1 MVAEIDSNEDIF
13 IMQLHHAVEA
23 RHFGITITT
32 GIRTVFIQEVEVY
45 LQSKLYL
52 KIIIYIKQFRKSHLI
67 IVFNKT
73 YNVLELKY
81 LSSIPYFL

>member
-1 MVAEIDSNEDIF
+1 MGDTRDRWVMVAEIDSNEDIF

-45 LQSKLYL
+45 LQSKLLENNYL
-52 KIIIYIKQFRKSHLI
+52 Y
-67 IVFNKT
+67 KT
-73 YNVLELKY
+73 V
-81 LSSIPYFL
+81 S